1 MEELV
6 ELVVKKKKKMKA
18 ALKTRWISWSMVEQ
32 QSQRG
37 LRLNQVKLM
46 DRTTLKTF
54 TLCRN

>member
-54 TLCRN
+54 TL